1 MNMFLINAIVLIFA
15 FGIIG
20 YKIFKQKNKEDDSTI
35 TLSNR
40 EILFI
45 VIGFLLFLAVVVLVS
60 YLLDLG
66 NWKEVFNNWGII
78 AMLLLLVVE
87 LSYSVILNSRK
98 KNSKS
103 KGIE

>member
-35 TLSNR
+35 ALSNR

-98 KNSKS
+98 ENSKS

>member
-1 MNMFLINAIVLIFA
+1 MFLINAIVLIFA

-35 TLSNR
+35 ALSNR

-98 KNSKS
+98 ENSKS